1 MRDARFFLSWPGAHL
16 REIGI
21 AAGIGVALLCANF
34 FWQPSVEPFKPAE
47 LAVASPA
54 EPGSSGMVEEESLDF
69 IFRPLFLSA
78 RRPIERVAP
87 EVVVVAEV
95 QSQTLDQQLL
105 DGYQLLG
112 VFSSGGR
119 GGVILL
125 DKAKERVRLFTG
137 ESVEGW
143 VLDSTDLRSAYFVD
157 AAGGRATLELAVAS
171 TLPMPR
177 SATRPLAA
185 GASPDVNSAGSGGGN
200 NAAPPAYDGP
210 VTFESIARRQKQEM
224 DAKANAKA
232 NADKP

>member
-137 ESVEGW
+137 DSVEGW
-143 VLDSTDLRSAYFVD
+143 VLDSTDLRSANFVD

-224 DAKANAKA
+224 EAKANA

>member
-87 EVVVVAEV
+87 EAVVVAEV

-137 ESVEGW
+137 DSVEGW
-143 VLDSTDLRSAYFVD
+143 VLDSTDLRSANFVD
-157 AAGGRATLELAVAS
+157 AAGGRASLELAVAS
-171 TLPMPR
+171 RLPMPR
-177 SATRPLAA
+177 SATRPLAD
-185 GASPDVNSAGSGGGN
+185 GASPDGNSAGSAGGN
-200 NAAPPAYDGP
+200 NATPPAYDGP

-224 DAKANAKA
+224 EAKANA

>member
-21 AAGIGVALLCANF
+21 AAGIGVALLCVNF
-34 FWQPSVEPFKPAE
+34 FWPPSVVPFKPAE

-54 EPGSSGMVEEESLDF
+54 EPGSSGMVEDESLDF

-87 EVVVVAEV
+87 EAVVAAEV
-95 QSQTLDQQLL
+95 QPQILDQQLL

-112 VFSSGGR
+112 VFSSGNR

-137 ESVEGW
+137 DSVEGW
-143 VLDSTDLRSAYFVD
+143 VLESTGLRSAYFVD
-157 AAGGRATLELAVAS
+157 AAGGRASLELAVAS

-177 SATRPLAA
+177 SATR
-185 GASPDVNSAGSGGGN
+185 SPADGSLLDVNSAGGGGGN

-210 VTFESIARRQKQEM
+210 VTFESIAKRQKQEM
-224 DAKANAKA
+224 EAKANA